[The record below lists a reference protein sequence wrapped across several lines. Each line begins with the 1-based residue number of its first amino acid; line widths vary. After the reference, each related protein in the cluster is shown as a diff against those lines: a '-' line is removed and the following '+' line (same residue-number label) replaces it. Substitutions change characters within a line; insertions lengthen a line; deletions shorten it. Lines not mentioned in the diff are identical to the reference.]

1 MNLNRKQLQAA
12 LRILAPLTG
21 QRHTLPTLTHVRLTS
36 SGSRL
41 RIQATDLE
49 TVATVTL
56 ASVDGYDAPFDV
68 LLPAKALAAAA
79 KGSAKGAGTI
89 AVDGNRVGA
98 GTIAGLPIADWPNV
112 VEPVAPAYT
121 AAAPSTDFDA
131 RPMLESLAVV
141 EHAISTDETRYHPN
155 GAYIDPR
162 GFVVATDGHRLT
174 RAPLGF
180 SFGAD
185 PEAGVILPHVA
196 VTVALAAAKKI
207 TAAVVRVGTCGDTR
221 TTGHGIA
228 KARGK
233 VTLSITRADGLDV
246 EITALG
252 IDGDFPEYDRVLPAW
267 IDAHGWAGLHAA
279 TELDASTVLTALAE
293 LEPYRNTRREL
304 SVEASLNSTLRL
316 RAVHPDV
323 GEGIATVPTPNECPE
338 VTFGVNADYVRDA
351 MTLGD
356 RLEFHVRDGLTQM
369 VFRCGDRL
377 SVVMP
382 MRV

>member
-1 MNLNRKQLQAA
+1 MNLNRKQLQSA

-21 QRHTLPTLTHVRLTS
+21 QRHTLPALTHVRLTS
-36 SGSRL
+36 SSSRL

-56 ASVDGYDAPFDV
+56 AAVGGYDAPFDV

-79 KGSAKGAGTI
+79 KGTGTI

-98 GTIAGLPIADWPNV
+98 GTIAGLPLEDWPTV
-112 VEPVAPAYT
+112 VEPVALAHA
-121 AAAPSTDFDA
+121 AAAPGTDFDA
-131 RPMLESLAVV
+131 RTLIESLAVV
-141 EHAISTDETRYHPN
+141 EHAISVDETSYHLN
-155 GAYIDPR
+155 GAYLDPR

-185 PEAGVILPHVA
+185 REAGVILPHVA

-207 TAAVVRVGTCGDTR
+207 TSASVRVGTCGDTR

-233 VTLSITRADGLDV
+233 VTLGIARADGLDV
-246 EITALG
+246 ELTALG
-252 IDGDFPEYDRVLPAW
+252 IDGDFPEYDRVIPSW
-267 IDAHGWAGLHAA
+267 IDARGWAGLHAA
-279 TELDASTVLTALAE
+279 TELDASTVLTAIAD
-293 LEPYRNTRREL
+293 LEPYRNREKRTL
-304 SVEASLNSTLRL
+304 GVEATLSGCLRL
-316 RAVHPDV
+316 RAVHPDI
-323 GEGIATVPTPNECPE
+323 GEGIAEVPTSNECPE
-338 VTFGVNADYVRDA
+338 ITFGVNADYVRDA

-382 MRV
+382 MLV